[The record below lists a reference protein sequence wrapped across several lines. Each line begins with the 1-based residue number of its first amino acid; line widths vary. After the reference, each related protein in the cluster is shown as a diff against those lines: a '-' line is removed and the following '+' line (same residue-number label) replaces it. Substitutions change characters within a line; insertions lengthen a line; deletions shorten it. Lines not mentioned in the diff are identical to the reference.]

1 MTSFV
6 NEVQELFG
14 SEKIRSLFNLLGII
28 EEPSLTVPSP
38 RLKGILLKAASG
50 ELIDREDALFLMNL
64 DKDEIAFLVF
74 AACRVRERG
83 KKAITFSKNVFV
95 PLTRLC
101 RDRCG
106 YCTFKIEPEGGALK
120 SSLPNHYPRP
130 GGALKSSLSDHYPRP
145 EGELLIPPDEVM
157 DMARRGSRLG
167 CTELLFVTGDKPELV
182 YSVYRDAL
190 GKIGYK
196 TTTEYLTAMCEAGLG
211 ENIFPHTNFGVAKHD
226 ELSLLRESNASMGLM
241 LESISL
247 RLLRKGGPH
256 HGSPD
261 KVPKLRVKTM
271 EDAGEL
277 RIAWTTG
284 ILIGIGETFDERID
298 SLFAIKR
305 LWDDYGHIQEIIIQ
319 NFSPKPGIPM
329 EKHPLPTFLDMVKT
343 VGVAR
348 LIFGERM
355 NIQVPP
361 NLNPEVFTLL
371 VLAGANDLGGVS
383 PITIDYVN
391 PEAPWPRVERM
402 KRALNEIG
410 LELRERLPIYP
421 EFIGEEFLS
430 RKVLDSVMKVVDNSG
445 YISQEAHN
453 GDR

>member
-6 NEVQELFG
+6 NEAQELFG
-14 SEKIRSLFNLLGII
+14 SGKIRSMFSLFGI
-28 EEPSLTVPSP
+28 EESSLTAPSP
-38 RLKGILLKAASG
+38 RLEEIFLKVTSD
-50 ELIDREDALFLMNL
+50 ELINREDAIFLMNL
-64 DKDEIAFLVF
+64 DKDEIAFLVL
-74 AACRVRERG
+74 AASRLRKRG
-83 KKAITFSKNVFV
+83 KKPITFSKNVFV

-120 SSLPNHYPRP
+120 PSF
-130 GGALKSSLSDHYPRP
+130 SDHYPRP
-145 EGELLIPPDEVM
+145 EGELFIPPDEVIN
-157 DMARRGSRLG
+157 MARKGARLG
-167 CTELLFVTGDKPELV
+167 CTELLFVTGDKPELK
-182 YSVYRDAL
+182 YSAYRDAL

-196 TTTEYLTAMCEAGLG
+196 TTARYLTAMCEEGLE
-211 ENIFPHTNFGVAKHD
+211 ENIFPHTNMGVADRD

-241 LESISL
+241 LENISP
-247 RLLRKGGPH
+247 RLLQKGQAH
-256 HGSPD
+256 YGSPD

-277 RIAWTTG
+277 RIAWTSG
-284 ILIGIGETFDERID
+284 ILIGIGETFEERID
-298 SLFAIKR
+298 SLLAIKS

-329 EKHPLPTFLDMVKT
+329 ERHRVPTFLDMVKT

-355 NIQVPP
+355 NIQIPP
-361 NLNPEVFTLL
+361 NLNPKAFPLL
-371 VLAGANDLGGVS
+371 ILAGANDLGGVS

-391 PEAPWPRVERM
+391 PEAPWPQVEIM
-402 KRALNEIG
+402 ERALSEIG

-430 RKVLDSVMKVVDNSG
+430 GKVLDSVIKVIDNSG
-445 YISQEAHN
+445 YISQEAQN

>member
-6 NEVQELFG
+6 NEAQELFG
-14 SEKIRSLFNLLGII
+14 SEKVRSMFSLFGI
-28 EEPSLTVPSP
+28 EGSSLTVPSP
-38 RLKGILLKAASG
+38 RLEEILLKVTSD
-50 ELIDREDALFLMNL
+50 ELINREDAIFLMGL
-64 DKDEIAFLVF
+64 DKDEIAFLVL
-74 AACRVRERG
+74 AASRVRERG
-83 KKAITFSKNVFV
+83 KKPITFSKNVFV

-106 YCTFKIEPEGGALK
+106 YCTFKIEPE
-120 SSLPNHYPRP
+120 
-130 GGALKSSLSDHYPRP
+130 
-145 EGELLIPPDEVM
+145 EGELFIPPDEVI
-157 DMARRGSRLG
+157 DMARKGARLG
-167 CTELLFVTGDKPELV
+167 CTELLFVTGDKPELK

-190 GKIGYK
+190 GKIGYR
-196 TTTEYLTAMCEAGLG
+196 TTAEYLVAMSEAGLR
-211 ENIFPHTNFGVAKHD
+211 ENIFPHTNLGVANYD
-226 ELSLLRESNASMGLM
+226 ELSALREWNASMGLM
-241 LESISL
+241 LENISP
-247 RLLRKGGPH
+247 RLLQKGQAH
-256 HGSPD
+256 YGSPD

-277 RIAWTTG
+277 RIAWTSG
-284 ILIGIGETFDERID
+284 ILIGIGETLEERVD

-305 LWDDYGHIQEIIIQ
+305 LSDDYGHIQEIIVQ

-329 EKHPLPTFLDMVKT
+329 ERHSVPTFLDMVKT

-348 LIFGERM
+348 LTFGERM

-361 NLNPEVFTLL
+361 NLNPKAFPLL

-391 PEAPWPRVERM
+391 PEAPWPQVEVM
-402 KRALNEIG
+402 ERALSEIG
-410 LELRERLPIYP
+410 LELRERLPVYP

-430 RKVLDSVMKVVDNSG
+430 RKVLDSVMNVIDNSG
-445 YISQEAHN
+445 YISQEAQN